1 MKFIL
6 TLAVLL
12 LVLGGVLALTGNET
26 GALIGALAIPVSALG
41 YIALLLKI

>member
-12 LVLGGVLALTGNET
+12 LVVGGAMALTGDET

-41 YIALLLKI
+41 YIVLLFKI